1 MENIAKAS
9 NLQLKPSLIPR
20 AATVAKQPSPK
31 EKSEGKS
38 SLYAASGTG
47 LRLCAPKTLASFVVD
62 STSTQAVERK
72 KLKVLLVTP
81 YLTVYLWYCLI
92 TAVKPDM
99 QRRACHFHAATSI
112 ELVQILINCLCSRL
126 T

>member
-31 EKSEGKS
+31 EKSEGKG

-47 LRLCAPKTLASFVVD
+47 LRLCAPQILASFVVD

-72 KLKVLLVTP
+72 HLKVLFVIP
-81 YLTVYLWYCLI
+81 CLTMYFWHCLI
-92 TAVKPDM
+92 TAVKLDM
-99 QRRACHFHAATSI
+99 QRRACHFNAATSI
-112 ELVQILINCLCSRL
+112 ELVPSFIACLCSLL